1 MTMKNKWALLDIV
14 TLVLLVIMVWAISS
28 EVIQVSKVD
37 LSPKETVEVAFKG
50 IYTGSK
56 IDVDDSFQGEQLSIE
71 KEWLQASI
79 VSVET
84 VGDSI
89 VFGISGSG
97 TGKSGEIFIGKQVLK
112 IGKEFVLETER
123 LKIPITILEIEK
135 IGEE

>member
-1 MTMKNKWALLDIV
+1 MKNKWALLDIV